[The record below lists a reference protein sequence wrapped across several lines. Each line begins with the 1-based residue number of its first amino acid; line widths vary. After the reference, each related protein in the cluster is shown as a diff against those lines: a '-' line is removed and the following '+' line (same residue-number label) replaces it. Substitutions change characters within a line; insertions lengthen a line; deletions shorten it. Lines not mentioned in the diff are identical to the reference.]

1 MREIRTSGLTSGDGK
16 RSVAAWPKPP
26 RPSSTLQV
34 KGRKRH
40 ALVDT
45 DGRALLLH
53 AHPADISGSGCSGS
67 SAQRLPPVLAVRP
80 DGLGTAPTTPSVS
93 LPPPTSWSRSCAS
106 T

>member
-34 KGRKRH
+34 KGCKRH

-53 AHPADISGSGCSGS
+53 AHPADLQNRDGAGPLLKASRDFCPFIWRTAHWGRR
-67 SAQRLPPVLAVRP
+67 ALQRLFPQLAGV
-80 DGLGTAPTTPSVS
+80 
-93 LPPPTSWSRSCAS
+93 
-106 T
+106 